1 MKSQTESR
9 PIERY
14 IAIDIHKHY
23 VLLGGMNT
31 QKGWVLRTRKVRMSR
46 FPEWVLMNL
55 RPTDAV
61 VIESTSNA
69 WVIYDLIAPI
79 AAKTVVANPL
89 KIGQIAGAKVKT
101 DKLDV
106 ERLLTLLIADIV
118 PEVWVPPQH
127 VRDLRSL
134 ISHRW
139 RLHKQIAMTKNRLH
153 GVPRP
158 IGESFIHRFNLIPPE
173 GPLFSDENRSW
184 WQQQDFSPIVR
195 IQIEQDLLILEH
207 LSAHKDAIHQ
217 ELACLSNQDPWA
229 KDMVFLMQIP
239 GLGVVLSMTV
249 LAAIGDISRFEDP
262 KNLVGYAGLG
272 AGVHDSGQKHQG
284 KGITK
289 AGRKELRWAMVEA
302 AWSAVGS
309 SPYWKTQYEDLK
321 KRGKHSNE
329 AIVALARKML
339 VAVWQVLSKREPY
352 RHATEED
359 LAYKMVIWSQRMD
372 EEALRGM
379 TRQQFVK
386 YGLLRLGAGQ
396 DLTRIERNGVP
407 RRIAPAAEVL
417 ALKPDL
423 KPPS

>member
-1 MKSQTESR
+1 MKTDPKSI
-9 PIERY
+9 PIQRF

-23 VLLGGMNT
+23 VVVGGMNP
-31 QKGWVLRTRKVRMSR
+31 QKTWVLRTRRVRMSR
-46 FPEWVLMNL
+46 FPEWAQKNL
-55 RPTDAV
+55 LPTDAV

-69 WVIYDLIAPI
+69 WEIYDLTAPLV
-79 AAKTVVANPL
+79 AKAVVANPL
-89 KIGQIAGAKVKT
+89 KVGEIAGAKVKT
-101 DKLDV
+101 DRLDV

-118 PEVWVPPQH
+118 PEVWVPPHH

-139 RLHKQIAMTKNRLH
+139 RLHKQISMTKNRLQ
-153 GVPRP
+153 
-158 IGESFIHRFNLIPPE
+158 SFIHRFNLIPPK
-173 GPLFSDENRSW
+173 GKLFSEENLSW
-184 WQQQDFSPIVR
+184 WQEQDFSPIVR

-207 LSAHKDAIHQ
+207 LTAHKEAIHQ
-217 ELACLSNQDPWA
+217 ELACLSNRKPWA
-229 KDMVFLMQIP
+229 EDMVFLMQIP

-249 LAAIGDISRFEDP
+249 LSAIGDITRFQRA

-272 AGVHDSGQKHQG
+272 AGVHDSGKKHQD

-309 SPYWKTQYEDLK
+309 SPYWKATYEDLK

-329 AIVALARKML
+329 AIVAVARKML
-339 VAVWQVLSKREPY
+339 VAVWHVLSKRVPY
-352 RHATEED
+352 RHATEVD
-359 LAYKMVIWSQRMD
+359 LAYKMVIWSQRMN

-396 DLTRIERNGVP
+396 DLTRFVRNGTP
-407 RRIAPAAEVL
+407 RRIAPTDEVL

-423 KPPS
+423 

>member
-1 MKSQTESR
+1 MNTDPKSIPFQ
-9 PIERY
+9 RY

-23 VLLGGMNT
+23 VVVGGMNP
-31 QKGWVLRTRKVRMSR
+31 QKEWVLRTRRVRMSR
-46 FPEWVLMNL
+46 FPEWAQKNL
-55 RPTDAV
+55 LPTDAV

-69 WVIYDLIAPI
+69 WDIYDLIAPQV
-79 AAKTVVANPL
+79 AKAVVANPL
-89 KIGQIAGAKVKT
+89 KVGQIAGAKVKT
-101 DKLDV
+101 DRLDV

-118 PEVWVPPQH
+118 PEVWVPPHH

-139 RLHKQIAMTKNRLH
+139 RLHKQISMTKNRLQ
-153 GVPRP
+153 
-158 IGESFIHRFNLIPPE
+158 SFIHRFNLIPPK
-173 GPLFSDENRSW
+173 GKLFSKENLSW
-184 WQQQDFSPIVR
+184 WQEQDFSLIVR

-207 LSAHKDAIHQ
+207 LSAHKNAVHQ
-217 ELACLSNQDPWA
+217 ELACLSNRNPWA
-229 KDMVFLMQIP
+229 NDMVFLMQIP

-249 LAAIGDISRFEDP
+249 LSAIGDITRFERA

-272 AGVHDSGQKHQG
+272 AGVHDSGKKHQD

-309 SPYWKTQYEDLK
+309 SPYWKATYEDLK
-321 KRGKHSNE
+321 TRGKHSNQ
-329 AIVALARKML
+329 AIVAVARKML
-339 VAVWQVLSKREPY
+339 VSVWHVLSKREPF
-352 RHATEED
+352 RHASEED

-396 DLTRIERNGVP
+396 DLTRFVRNGTP
-407 RRIAPAAEVL
+407 RRIAPTDEVL
-417 ALKPDL
+417 ALKPDIR
-423 KPPS
+423 PPI

>member
-1 MKSQTESR
+1 MKSETLAI
-9 PIERY
+9 PIDRY

-23 VLLGGMNT
+23 VLLGGMNS
-31 QKGWVLRTRKVRMSR
+31 QRKWVLRTRKVRMSR
-46 FPEWVLMNL
+46 FPEWVLKNL

-69 WVIYDLIAPI
+69 WEIYDLIEPI
-79 AAKTVVANPL
+79 VAKTVVANPL
-89 KIGQIAGAKVKT
+89 KVGQIAGAKVKT
-101 DKLDV
+101 DRLDV

-139 RLHKQIAMTKNRLH
+139 RLHKQIAMTKNRLQ
-153 GVPRP
+153 
-158 IGESFIHRFNLIPPE
+158 SFIHRFNLIPPE
-173 GPLFSDENRSW
+173 GQLFSEDNRSW
-184 WQQQDFSPIVR
+184 WQDQDFSPIVR
-195 IQIEQDLLILEH
+195 LQIEQDLIILEH
-207 LSAHKDAIHQ
+207 LSNHKDAIHQ
-217 ELACLSNQDPWA
+217 ELAGLSNRDPWA
-229 KDMVFLMQIP
+229 ADMVFLMQIP

-249 LAAIGDISRFEDP
+249 LSAIGDISRFKHA

-309 SPYWKTQYEDLK
+309 SPYWKSQYEALK
-321 KRGKHSNE
+321 IRGKHANE
-329 AIVALARKML
+329 AIVTVARKML
-339 VAVWQVLSKREPY
+339 VAVWHVLSKREPY

-386 YGLLRLGAGQ
+386 YGLLRLGTGQ

-407 RRIAPAAEVL
+407 RRIAPSDEVI

-423 KPPS
+423 RPPN

>member
-1 MKSQTESR
+1 MKTVTEASS
-9 PIERY
+9 IDRY

-23 VLLGGMNT
+23 VLLGGMNA
-31 QKGWVLRTRKVRMSR
+31 QKEWVLRTRKVRMSR
-46 FPEWVLMNL
+46 FPEWALKNL

-69 WVIYDLIAPI
+69 WEIYDLVAPMVT
-79 AAKTVVANPL
+79 KSVVANPL
-89 KIGQIAGAKVKT
+89 KVGQIAGAKVKT
-101 DKLDV
+101 DRLDV

-118 PEVWVPPQH
+118 PEVWVPPHH

-139 RLHKQIAMTKNRLH
+139 RLHKQISMTKNRLQ
-153 GVPRP
+153 
-158 IGESFIHRFNLIPPE
+158 SFIHRFNLIPPE
-173 GPLFSDENRSW
+173 GKLFSEENRSW
-184 WQQQDFSPIVR
+184 WQEQDFSPIVR

-207 LSAHKDAIHQ
+207 LSTHKDAIHQ
-217 ELACLSNQDPWA
+217 ELACLSNRQPWA
-229 KDMVFLMQIP
+229 ADMVFLMQIP

-249 LAAIGDISRFEDP
+249 LSAIGDISRFEHA

-272 AGVHDSGQKHQG
+272 AGVHDSGKKHQG

-309 SPYWKTQYEDLK
+309 SPYWKTQYEALK

-329 AIVALARKML
+329 AVVAVARKML
-339 VAVWQVLSKREPY
+339 VAVWHVLSKREPY
-352 RHATEED
+352 RHATAED

-396 DLTRIERNGVP
+396 DLTRIVRNGTP
-407 RRIAPAAEVL
+407 RRIAPTVEVL

-423 KPPS
+423 RPPN

>member
-1 MKSQTESR
+1 MKTETEAI
-9 PIERY
+9 PIDRY
-14 IAIDIHKHY
+14 FAIDIHKHY
-23 VLLGGMNT
+23 VLLGGMNS
-31 QKGWVLRTRKVRMSR
+31 QKEWVLRTRKVRMSR
-46 FPEWVLMNL
+46 FPEWVQTNL
-55 RPTDAV
+55 KPTDAV

-69 WVIYDLIAPI
+69 WDIYDLIAPI
-79 AAKTVVANPL
+79 VVKTVVANPL
-89 KIGQIAGAKVKT
+89 KVGQIAGAKVKT
-101 DKLDV
+101 DRLDV
-106 ERLLTLLIADIV
+106 ERLLTLLTADIV
-118 PEVWVPPQH
+118 PEVWVPPHH

-139 RLHKQIAMTKNRLH
+139 RLHKQIAMTKNRLQ
-153 GVPRP
+153 
-158 IGESFIHRFNLIPPE
+158 SFIHRFNLIPPE
-173 GPLFSDENRSW
+173 GKLFSDENRSW
-184 WQQQDFSPIVR
+184 WREQDFSPIIR

-207 LSAHKDAIHQ
+207 ITAHQDAIHQ
-217 ELACLSNQDPWA
+217 ELACLSNREPWA

-249 LAAIGDISRFEDP
+249 LSAIGDISRFEHP

-272 AGVHDSGQKHQG
+272 AGVHDSGKKHQG

-289 AGRKELRWAMVEA
+289 AGRKELRWALVEA

-309 SPYWKTQYEDLK
+309 SPYWKSQYETLK

-329 AIVALARKML
+329 AIVTVARKML
-339 VAVWQVLSKREPY
+339 VAVWHVLSKREPF
-352 RHATEED
+352 RHATQED
-359 LAYKMVIWSQRMD
+359 LAYKMVIWSQRMN
-372 EEALRGM
+372 ENALRGM

-396 DLTRIERNGVP
+396 DITRIERNGVP

-423 KPPS
+423 

>member
-1 MKSQTESR
+1 MKSNPESI

-23 VLLGGMNT
+23 VVVGGMNPH
-31 QKGWVLRTRKVRMSR
+31 KEWVLRTRKVRMSR
-46 FPEWVLMNL
+46 FPKWVQKNL
-55 RPTDAV
+55 LPTDAV

-69 WVIYDLIAPI
+69 WEIYDQLVHLV
-79 AAKTVVANPL
+79 AKAVVANPL
-89 KIGQIAGAKVKT
+89 KVGQISGAKVKT
-101 DKLDV
+101 DRLDV

-118 PEVWVPPQH
+118 PEVWVPPHH

-139 RLHKQIAMTKNRLH
+139 RLHKQISMTKNRLQ
-153 GVPRP
+153 
-158 IGESFIHRFNLIPPE
+158 SFIHRFNLIPPK
-173 GPLFSDENRSW
+173 GKLFSEENLSW
-184 WQQQDFSPIVR
+184 WQEQDFSPIVR
-195 IQIEQDLLILEH
+195 IQIKQDLLILEH

-217 ELACLSNQDPWA
+217 ELACLSNRKPWA

-249 LAAIGDISRFEDP
+249 LSAIGDISRFECA

-272 AGVHDSGQKHQG
+272 AGVHDSGKKHQD

-302 AWSAVGS
+302 AWNAVGS
-309 SPYWKTQYEDLK
+309 SPYWKATYEDLK
-321 KRGKHSNE
+321 KRGKHSNQ
-329 AIVALARKML
+329 AIVAVARKML
-339 VAVWQVLSKREPY
+339 VAVWHVLSHREPY
-352 RHATEED
+352 RHFDDETI
-359 LAYKMVIWSQRMD
+359 AYKMISWSQRMD
-372 EEALRGM
+372 EVALRGM

-386 YGLLRLGAGQ
+386 YGLLRLGAGH
-396 DLTRIERNGVP
+396 DLTRFVRNGTP
-407 RRIAPAAEVL
+407 RRIASSDEVL

-423 KPPS
+423 RPPI